1 MCGITGIIHPKHREF
16 IQPMTQIIAH
26 RGPDGEGFF
35 SDESISL
42 GHRRLA
48 IQDLSA
54 NGRQPMFT
62 EDGRYCI
69 ILNGEIYNH
78 FDIRAKLKDKYT
90 FRSTSDT
97 ETVLYGYVEYG
108 LDIFNMLN
116 GIFALAIYDTHTHD
130 LIVARDPF
138 GVKPLY
144 YYHEN
149 NKFIFVSEI
158 KSLLAIPDLNL
169 NIDPKAMLQYIEFL
183 WSPGES
189 TMYNEVKKLLPGH
202 YIQMNT
208 SMPETLSMVRYY
220 TIPFE
225 GKYDSMTEKEWIDAL
240 DDHLTNAVKRQLLSD
255 VLVGFFLS
263 GGLDSSAIVALARKI
278 MPDKTLQCYTIDS
291 GSDDMGKEGFSDDL
305 YYARKVAD
313 HLNVN
318 LTVVKSKIDI
328 IDEFDQMIY
337 HLDEPQADLAP
348 LHVLN
353 ICRQARKD
361 GYVVLLGGTAG
372 DDLFSGYRRHQTV
385 RLEQFLK
392 FIPKF
397 IFKGS
402 NTILNLFHS
411 KNPYIRRLKKLTSDM
426 DKPWE
431 ERLTGYFSWIN
442 TTEAKKLFSTDL
454 QNQISTFLPS
464 SILKSTLSDIP
475 KEVSKLNQM
484 LYLELNHFLPDHNLN
499 YTDKMSMACGV
510 EVRVPFLDKE
520 LVEFSTRI
528 PPAYKMKGITT
539 KYLLKKVMERYLP
552 HDVIYRP
559 KAGFAAPVRV
569 WIKEELGDHI
579 SQVFTQE
586 QIENDGVFDYNAVQ
600 NLIKDNQSNK
610 IDASYT
616 ILGLLAIRSWF
627 HQFITQK

>member
-1 MCGITGIIHPKHREF
+1 
-16 IQPMTQIIAH
+16 MTDIVAH
-26 RGPDGEGFF
+26 RGPDDAGLY
-35 SDESISL
+35 SDSFLSL

-48 IQDLSA
+48 IQDLTA
-54 NGRQPMFT
+54 NGHQPMFT

-78 FDIRAKLKDKYT
+78 FEIRATLESKFT

-97 ETVLYGYVEYG
+97 ETVLYGFVEYG
-108 LDIFNMLN
+108 ADIFNMLN
-116 GIFALAIYDTHTHD
+116 GIFALAIYDTETHE
-130 LIVARDPF
+130 LIIARDHF

-144 YYHEN
+144 YLHESN
-149 NKFIFVSEI
+149 TFLFSSEI
-158 KSLLAIPDLNL
+158 KSFLEIPDVGL
-169 NIDPKAMLQYIEFL
+169 NIDSKAMLQYIEYL
-183 WSPGES
+183 WSPGER
-189 TMYNEVKKLLPGH
+189 TMFEEVKKLLPGH
-202 YIQMNT
+202 YIQMNA
-208 SMPETLSMVRYY
+208 SKPESLKMIRYY
-220 TIPFE
+220 TIPFN
-225 GKYDSMTEKEWIDAL
+225 GKYDAMTEKEWIDAL
-240 DDHLTNAVKRQLLSD
+240 DDHLLNAVKRQLLSD
-255 VLVGFFLS
+255 VPVGFFLS

-278 MPDKTLQCYTIDS
+278 IPDKVLQCYTIDS
-291 GSDDMGKEGFSDDL
+291 GSAAMEKEGFSDDL
-305 YYARKVAD
+305 YYAKKVAD
-313 HLNVN
+313 HLSVN
-318 LTVVKSKIDI
+318 LSVVNSKIDI

-361 GYVVLLGGTAG
+361 GNIVLLGGTAG

-385 RLEQFLK
+385 RLEQSLK

-402 NTILNLFHS
+402 NAILNLFHS
-411 KNPYIRRLKKLTSDM
+411 KNPYIRRLKKLASDM

-442 TTEAKKLFSTDL
+442 TAEAKKLFSTDI

-464 SILKSTLSDIP
+464 SILKSTLKVIP
-475 KEVSKLNQM
+475 NEASKLNQM
-484 LYLELNHFLPDHNLN
+484 LYLELSHFLTDHNLN

-528 PPAYKMKGITT
+528 PPSYKMKGITT

-552 HDVIYRP
+552 QDVIYRP

-569 WIKEELGDHI
+569 WIKEDLGDYI
-579 SQVFTQE
+579 NQIFTQE
-586 QIENDGVFDYNAVQ
+586 QIEHDGIFDYNAV
-600 NLIKDNQSNK
+600 NKLIKDNNTSK

-616 ILGLLAIRSWF
+616 VLSLMAIRSWY
-627 HQFITQK
+627 HQFVTKK